1 MADNSG
7 IKLFKHNEIA
17 YNSAIEMLNKTGKAA
32 IIHPTGTGKSFI
44 AFKLCEDNINKKI
57 CWLSPSEYIFKT
69 QCENLAA
76 TGVAVPRN
84 IAFFTYAKLM
94 LMTDSEL
101 EEIKPDYIILD
112 EFHRCGAEMWGKG
125 VENLLK
131 KYPDTPVLGLSATA
145 IRYLDNRR
153 DMSDEL
159 FDGNIASEMT
169 LGEAIVRGILNS
181 PKYVTALYSYQK
193 DFEKYEYRVKHA
205 QSKIVRDAGE
215 KYLEALKRAIEK
227 AEGLDVIFGKHI
239 TDKSGKYIVFCANKE
254 HMDEMIFNV
263 PNWFSGIDKSPEIY
277 SAYSNN
283 PETSIAFE
291 NFKKSESKHL
301 KLLFCIDML
310 NEGVHVD
317 GISGVI
323 LFRPTISPII
333 YKQQIGRALCTGSN
347 KNAVILDIVDNIS
360 GLYSV
365 GAIEEEIKDAV
376 DFYNYRGE
384 SSYIVNDKFKIIDEV
399 ADCKRLFDELDRTL
413 SASWDFMYGE
423 AEKYYRKNG
432 NLLPPQTYV
441 TEDGYRLG
449 QWIVTQRINHTK
461 NDPVLTQNRIEKLNK
476 IGMQWL
482 GLKDRLWEESFK
494 RAADFYKEHGHLR
507 VKKEEDSALLSWII
521 NQRQKYRINELSP
534 DRFERLGKIGM
545 VWELED
551 SWNTKFQSAKQYY
564 YENGNLNV
572 PADYVTNDGITLGRW
587 LRTVKNNYT
596 LGVLPE
602 EKKKQLESIGMEWDS
617 VKDRTW
623 AMFFEL
629 AKEYYQKYGN
639 LNVNIKYATEDGVK
653 LGIWISSQRYAYS
666 KNKLSEERIHRL
678 ESIGMS
684 WQRDISRWE
693 EGYLHAADYFE
704 VNQTLNPTVGYTS
717 ADGFPLGVWVSAQ
730 RRKYQSGKLSD
741 ERINRLEKLKIDW
754 NPIEALWQE
763 GYANAMEYRKIYGN
777 LYANSSYITDDG
789 YKLGTWLNNQRT
801 KYRTGKLSYE
811 HIELLNKIDM
821 VWSKNESKWYQG
833 YSYAS
838 EYFTKNNNLNIPQ
851 DYVTDDGYKLGE
863 WLGSQRRQ
871 CRNGKLDAERQER
884 LENIGAYFQ

>member
-7 IKLFKHNEIA
+7 IKLFEHNETA
-17 YNSAIEMLNKTGKAA
+17 YTSAIKMLNKTGKAA

-44 AFKLCEDNINKKI
+44 AFKLCEDNINKRI

-76 TGVAVPRN
+76 VGSAVPDN

-94 LMTDSEL
+94 LMSDSEL

-112 EFHRCGAEMWGKG
+112 EFHRCGAEIWGKG
-125 VENLLK
+125 VENLLN
-131 KYPDTPVLGLSATA
+131 KYPDIPVLGLSATA

-169 LGEAIVRGILNS
+169 LGRAIVRGILNS

-193 DFEKYEYRVKHA
+193 DFEKYEYRVRHA

-227 AEGLDVIFGKHI
+227 AEGLDLIFGKHI

-254 HMDEMIFNV
+254 HMDEMISNV
-263 PNWFSGIDKSPEIY
+263 PNWFSEIDKNPEIY

-283 PETSIAFE
+283 PETSAAFD

-310 NEGVHVD
+310 NEGVYVD

-323 LFRPTISPII
+323 MFRPTVSPII

-413 SASWDFMYGE
+413 SASWDFKYGE

-449 QWIVTQRINHTK
+449 
-461 NDPVLTQNRIEKLNK
+461 
-476 IGMQWL
+476 
-482 GLKDRLWEESFK
+482 
-494 RAADFYKEHGHLR
+494 
-507 VKKEEDSALLSWII
+507 
-521 NQRQKYRINELSP
+521 
-534 DRFERLGKIGM
+534 
-545 VWELED
+545 
-551 SWNTKFQSAKQYY
+551 
-564 YENGNLNV
+564 
-572 PADYVTNDGITLGRW
+572 
-587 LRTVKNNYT
+587 
-596 LGVLPE
+596 
-602 EKKKQLESIGMEWDS
+602 
-617 VKDRTW
+617 
-623 AMFFEL
+623 
-629 AKEYYQKYGN
+629 
-639 LNVNIKYATEDGVK
+639 
-653 LGIWISSQRYAYS
+653 
-666 KNKLSEERIHRL
+666 
-678 ESIGMS
+678 
-684 WQRDISRWE
+684 
-693 EGYLHAADYFE
+693 
-704 VNQTLNPTVGYTS
+704 
-717 ADGFPLGVWVSAQ
+717 
-730 RRKYQSGKLSD
+730 
-741 ERINRLEKLKIDW
+741 
-754 NPIEALWQE
+754 
-763 GYANAMEYRKIYGN
+763 
-777 LYANSSYITDDG
+777 
-789 YKLGTWLNNQRT
+789 
-801 KYRTGKLSYE
+801 
-811 HIELLNKIDM
+811 
-821 VWSKNESKWYQG
+821 
-833 YSYAS
+833 
-838 EYFTKNNNLNIPQ
+838 
-851 DYVTDDGYKLGE
+851 E

-871 CRNGKLDAERQER
+871 CRNGKLDVERQER

>member
-7 IKLFKHNEIA
+7 IKIFEHNETA
-17 YNSAIEMLNKTGKAA
+17 YTSAIKMLNKTGKAA

-44 AFKLCEDNINKKI
+44 AFKLCEDNINKRI

-69 QCENLAA
+69 QCENLEAV
-76 TGVAVPRN
+76 GSAVPDN

-94 LMTDSEL
+94 LMSDSEL

-125 VENLLK
+125 VENLLN
-131 KYPDTPVLGLSATA
+131 KYPDIPVLGLSATA

-169 LGEAIVRGILNS
+169 LGQAIVRGILNS

-227 AEGLDVIFGKHI
+227 AEGLDLIFGKHI

-254 HMDEMIFNV
+254 HMDEMISNV
-263 PNWFSGIDKSPEIY
+263 PNWFSEIDKNPEIY

-283 PETSIAFE
+283 PETSIAFD

-323 LFRPTISPII
+323 MFRPTVSPII

-384 SSYIVNDKFKIIDEV
+384 SSYIVNDKFKIIDE
-399 ADCKRLFDELDRTL
+399 
-413 SASWDFMYGE
+413 
-423 AEKYYRKNG
+423 
-432 NLLPPQTYV
+432 
-441 TEDGYRLG
+441 
-449 QWIVTQRINHTK
+449 
-461 NDPVLTQNRIEKLNK
+461 
-476 IGMQWL
+476 
-482 GLKDRLWEESFK
+482 
-494 RAADFYKEHGHLR
+494 
-507 VKKEEDSALLSWII
+507 
-521 NQRQKYRINELSP
+521 
-534 DRFERLGKIGM
+534 
-545 VWELED
+545 
-551 SWNTKFQSAKQYY
+551 
-564 YENGNLNV
+564 
-572 PADYVTNDGITLGRW
+572 
-587 LRTVKNNYT
+587 
-596 LGVLPE
+596 
-602 EKKKQLESIGMEWDS
+602 
-617 VKDRTW
+617 
-623 AMFFEL
+623 L

-653 LGIWISSQRYAYS
+653 LGIWISSQRYAYN
-666 KNKLSEERIHRL
+666 KNKLSEDRIHRL

-684 WQRDISRWE
+684 WQRDISRCE

-704 VNQTLNPTVGYTS
+704 VNQSLNPSVGYTS
-717 ADGFPLGVWVSAQ
+717 DDGFPLGVWVSAQ

-763 GYANAMEYRKIYGN
+763 GYANALEYRKIHGN
-777 LYANSSYITDDG
+777 LYVNSSYITDDG
-789 YKLGTWLNNQRT
+789 YKLGAWLNNQRT

-838 EYFTKNNNLNIPQ
+838 KYFTKNNNLNIPQ

-871 CRNGKLDAERQER
+871 CRNGKLDVERQER

>member
-7 IKLFKHNEIA
+7 IKLFEHNETA
-17 YNSAIEMLNKTGKAA
+17 YTSAIKMLNKTGKAA

-44 AFKLCEDNINKKI
+44 AFKLCEDNINKRI
-57 CWLSPSEYIFKT
+57 CWLLPSEYIFKT

-76 TGVAVPRN
+76 VGSAVPDN

-94 LMTDSEL
+94 LMSDSEL

-125 VENLLK
+125 VENLLN
-131 KYPDTPVLGLSATA
+131 KYPDIPVLGLSATA

-169 LGEAIVRGILNS
+169 LGRAIVRGILNS
-181 PKYVTALYSYQK
+181 PKYVTVLYSYQK

-227 AEGLDVIFGKHI
+227 AEGLDLIFGKHI

-254 HMDEMIFNV
+254 HMDEMILNV
-263 PNWFSGIDKSPEIY
+263 PNWFSEIDENPEIY

-283 PETSIAFE
+283 PETSIAFD

-323 LFRPTISPII
+323 MFRPTVSPII

-423 AEKYYRKNG
+423 AEKYYRENG

-449 QWIVTQRINHTK
+449 
-461 NDPVLTQNRIEKLNK
+461 
-476 IGMQWL
+476 
-482 GLKDRLWEESFK
+482 
-494 RAADFYKEHGHLR
+494 
-507 VKKEEDSALLSWII
+507 
-521 NQRQKYRINELSP
+521 
-534 DRFERLGKIGM
+534 
-545 VWELED
+545 
-551 SWNTKFQSAKQYY
+551 
-564 YENGNLNV
+564 
-572 PADYVTNDGITLGRW
+572 
-587 LRTVKNNYT
+587 
-596 LGVLPE
+596 
-602 EKKKQLESIGMEWDS
+602 
-617 VKDRTW
+617 
-623 AMFFEL
+623 
-629 AKEYYQKYGN
+629 
-639 LNVNIKYATEDGVK
+639 
-653 LGIWISSQRYAYS
+653 
-666 KNKLSEERIHRL
+666 
-678 ESIGMS
+678 
-684 WQRDISRWE
+684 
-693 EGYLHAADYFE
+693 
-704 VNQTLNPTVGYTS
+704 
-717 ADGFPLGVWVSAQ
+717 
-730 RRKYQSGKLSD
+730 
-741 ERINRLEKLKIDW
+741 
-754 NPIEALWQE
+754 
-763 GYANAMEYRKIYGN
+763 
-777 LYANSSYITDDG
+777 
-789 YKLGTWLNNQRT
+789 
-801 KYRTGKLSYE
+801 
-811 HIELLNKIDM
+811 
-821 VWSKNESKWYQG
+821 
-833 YSYAS
+833 
-838 EYFTKNNNLNIPQ
+838 
-851 DYVTDDGYKLGE
+851 E

-871 CRNGKLDAERQER
+871 CCNGKLDVERQER